1 MRLLDLLR
9 FTLLALRRQRFR
21 STMLLTAVGLG
32 VGAVV
37 VLTALGEGARG
48 YVLGEFAYLGKD
60 TVIMIPGRKETT
72 GGMPPMTG
80 IAANAITLEEMEV
93 LQRSVPGVTS
103 LAPMVIGNGPVS
115 YKSRE
120 RDSMVIGTTG
130 ALFPLRQMEVSQGT
144 VLPDLP
150 LGEGKQVAVIGQKL
164 KEALFDN
171 GRAVGQW
178 IRLRDYRFRVIG
190 VLAGSADSFG
200 ADLSEAI
207 FIPVASAQSVF
218 NVHGLFRVML
228 KVKENYQVD
237 AVKSAI
243 AKQMQA
249 LHGGEQD
256 VTIISP
262 DAMLSTFDGI
272 LQVMTLGVAGI
283 GAISLVVSGI
293 LVMNVTLMSVKQRTA
308 EIGLLKAIGAPA
320 AQVRTLFLTEAALI
334 AAAGAVIG
342 MLVGQLVVVV
352 GRQLYPSV
360 PFVTPGW
367 ALWASLALAIGT
379 ALLFAW
385 LPAQQAANMEPVDA
399 LGKK

>member
-1 MRLLDLLR
+1 VRLIDLLR

-32 VGAVV
+32 VTAVV

-72 GGMPPMTG
+72 GGMPPLTG
-80 IAANAITLEEMEV
+80 VAAHAITLEEMEV
-93 LQRSVPGVTS
+93 LERSVPGVTS

-120 RDSMVIGTTG
+120 RDSLVVGTT
-130 ALFPLRQMEVSQGT
+130 AAFFPLRQMTFSQGT
-144 VLPDLP
+144 NLPDLD
-150 LGEGKQVAVIGQKL
+150 LGEGKPVAVIGQKL
-164 KEALFDN
+164 KEELFDS
-171 GRAVGQW
+171 GRAIGQW
-178 IRLRDYRFRVIG
+178 VRLRDYRFRVVG
-190 VLAGSADSFG
+190 VLAGSGDSFG
-200 ADLSEAI
+200 ADLSDAI

-218 NVHGLFRVML
+218 NVHGLFRVMM
-228 KVKENYQVD
+228 KVKENYQVE

-243 AKQMQA
+243 AKQMKA
-249 LHGGEQD
+249 LHDGEQD

-262 DAMLSTFDGI
+262 DAMLSAFDSI
-272 LQVMTLGVAGI
+272 LQVMTLAVAGI

-320 AQVRTLFLTEAALI
+320 AQVRTLFLTEAAVL
-334 AAAGAVIG
+334 AAAGAGIG
-342 MLVGQLVVVV
+342 MLVGQLLILL
-352 GRQLYPSV
+352 GRHLYPSI
-360 PFVTPGW
+360 PFVTPAW
-367 ALWASLALAIGT
+367 AVWAALVLAIGT
-379 ALLFAW
+379 ALVFAW

-399 LGKK
+399 LGRK

>member
-1 MRLLDLLR
+1 VRLVDLLR
-9 FTLLALRRQRFR
+9 FTFLALRRQSFR

-32 VGAVV
+32 VSAVV

-60 TVIMIPGRKETT
+60 TVIIIPGRKETT

-80 IAANAITLEEMEV
+80 IAANAITLEEMVV
-93 LQRSVPGVTS
+93 LERSVPGVTS
-103 LAPMVIGNGPVS
+103 IAPMVLGNGPVS

-120 RDSMVIGTTG
+120 RDSLVVGTT
-130 ALFPLRQMEVSQGT
+130 AAFFPMREMEVSQGSI
-144 VLPDLP
+144 LPDLP

-164 KEALFDN
+164 KVALFDN
-171 GRAVGQW
+171 GRAIGQW

-190 VLAGSADSFG
+190 VLAGSGDSFG

-228 KVKENYQVD
+228 KVKEHYQVD

-249 LHGGEQD
+249 LHDGEQD

-262 DAMLSTFDGI
+262 DSMLSTFDSI
-272 LQVMTLGVAGI
+272 LQVMTMGVAGI

-320 AQVRTLFLTEAALI
+320 SQVRTLFLSEAALL
-334 AAAGAVIG
+334 ATAGALIG
-342 MLVGQLVVVV
+342 MLVGHVVVLI
-352 GRQLYPSV
+352 GRQLYPTV
-360 PFVTPGW
+360 PFATPNW
-367 ALWASLALAIGT
+367 ALWASLVLAIGT
-379 ALLFAW
+379 ALVFAW
-385 LPAQQAANMEPVDA
+385 LPAQQAADMEPVDA

>member
-1 MRLLDLLR
+1 VRLVDLLR
-9 FTLLALRRQRFR
+9 FTFLALRRQSFR

-32 VGAVV
+32 VSAVV

-60 TVIMIPGRKETT
+60 TVIIIPGRKETT

-80 IAANAITLEEMEV
+80 IAANAITLEEMVV
-93 LQRSVPGVTS
+93 LERSVPGVTS
-103 LAPMVIGNGPVS
+103 IAPMVLGNGPVS

-120 RDSMVIGTTG
+120 RDSLVVGTT
-130 ALFPLRQMEVSQGT
+130 AAFFPMREMEVSQGSI
-144 VLPDLP
+144 LPDLP

-164 KEALFDN
+164 KVALFDN
-171 GRAVGQW
+171 GRAIGQW

-190 VLAGSADSFG
+190 VLAGSGDSFG

-228 KVKENYQVD
+228 KVKEHYQVD

-243 AKQMQA
+243 AKKMQA
-249 LHGGEQD
+249 LHDGERD

-262 DAMLSTFDGI
+262 DSMLSTFDSI
-272 LQVMTLGVAGI
+272 LQVMTMGVAGI

-320 AQVRTLFLTEAALI
+320 SQVRTLFLSEAALL
-334 AAAGAVIG
+334 ATAGALIG
-342 MLVGQLVVVV
+342 MLVGHVVVLI
-352 GRQLYPSV
+352 GRQLYPTV
-360 PFVTPGW
+360 PFATPNW
-367 ALWASLALAIGT
+367 ALWASLVLAIGT
-379 ALLFAW
+379 ALVFAW
-385 LPAQQAANMEPVDA
+385 LPAQQAADMEPVDA